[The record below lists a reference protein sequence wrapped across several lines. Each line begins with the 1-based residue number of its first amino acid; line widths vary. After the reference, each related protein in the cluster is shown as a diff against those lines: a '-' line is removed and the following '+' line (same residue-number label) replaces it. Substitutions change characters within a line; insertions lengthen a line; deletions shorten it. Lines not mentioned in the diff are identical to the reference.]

1 MTSDS
6 SAEGDRRE
14 CFVSGCDDPVT
25 TIVYAGVKPRVSCD
39 EHVKTLKDVG
49 AIDD

>member
-1 MTSDS
+1 MTERD
-6 SAEGDRRE
+6 AEERNQE
-14 CFVSGCDDPVT
+14 CFVSGCDNPVT

-39 EHVKTLKDVG
+39 EHVETLKDVG